1 LSDSAATIP
10 EDGLGFGL
18 GFGFA
23 LIGVFFIRDANP
35 KNAENATVQS

>member
-10 EDGLGFGL
+10 EDGLGL